1 MMLLKLDPFKELERT
16 LEGWNT
22 QPFRRPLWEDS
33 TGGVANWTPAVNVYE
48 DKDQLFIEAQL
59 PGIDMNDVN
68 ISVTDHTLQLAG
80 ERKVEREDKQEGY
93 HFREAQ
99 YGKFSRT
106 FTLPSYVN
114 PEEAK
119 AGYERGVLTI
129 TVPKQEK
136 AKPRVI
142 PIEAK

>member
-1 MMLLKLDPFKELERT
+1 MLVKWDPFNELART
-16 LEGWNT
+16 IQWWDT
-22 QPFRRPLWEDS
+22 QPFRKPLGEDS
-33 TGGVANWTPAVNVYE
+33 PCGVANWTPAVNVYE
-48 DKDQLFIEAQL
+48 DTDKLYLEAQL
-59 PGIDMNDVN
+59 PGIDVKDIN
-68 ISVTDHTLQLAG
+68 ISVTDHTLQLSG
-80 ERKVEREDKQEGY
+80 ERSVEREDKKDGY

-119 AGYERGVLTI
+119 AGYDRGVLTI